1 MFNSSENILAKPPQ
15 RCRFVLFK
23 MENEKKKDHIMVHA
37 FSLNQFL
44 AQIYM
49 KHKWASE
56 GTRRGEEKGGGGSLL
71 NSRAVST
78 ILDCIDYALLLTR

>member
-1 MFNSSENILAKPPQ
+1 MPRYSMFNSSENILAKPPQ

-23 MENEKKKDHIMVHA
+23 MENKKKDNIMVHA

-56 GTRRGEEKGGGGSLL
+56 GTRRGEGGG
-71 NSRAVST
+71 
-78 ILDCIDYALLLTR
+78 Y

>member
-1 MFNSSENILAKPPQ
+1 
-15 RCRFVLFK
+15 
-23 MENEKKKDHIMVHA
+23 MVHA

-56 GTRRGEEKGGGGSLL
+56 GTRRGEEKGGGGPYETAGLFPPS
-71 NSRAVST
+71 
-78 ILDCIDYALLLTR
+78 

>member
-1 MFNSSENILAKPPQ
+1 
-15 RCRFVLFK
+15 
-23 MENEKKKDHIMVHA
+23 MVHA

-56 GTRRGEEKGGGGSLL
+56 GTRRGEGGGGALL